1 MAVTTQTSKSETIGK
16 YRRHPTDTASPEV
29 QVAILTERITQ
40 LTEHLKSSPKDNH
53 SRQGL
58 FKMVGQRKGML
69 EYLRSADL
77 TRYRALIKDLGLR
90 K

>member
-1 MAVTTQTSKSETIGK
+1 MAVTTQTSKSELIGK
-16 YRRHPTDTASPEV
+16 YQRHPKDTASPEV

-58 FKMVGQRKGML
+58 FKMVGQRKVTAGTPISSPS
-69 EYLRSADL
+69 RVV
-77 TRYRALIKDLGLR
+77 TPPP
-90 K
+90 

>member
-1 MAVTTQTSKSETIGK
+1 MAVTTQTSKSETISK
-16 YRRHPTDTASPEV
+16 YRRHEKDTASPEV

-40 LTEHLKSSPKDNH
+40 LTEHLKTSPKDNH

-58 FKMVGQRKGML
+58 FKMVGARKGML
-69 EYLRSADL
+69 EYLRTADL
-77 TRYRALIKDLGLR
+77 TRYRTLIKDLGLR